1 MDPPYPG
8 LLHVRKID
16 LANFQVATSETARD
30 INRRIVLNLIRKH
43 QPVSRAD
50 LSRRSGL
57 QRSTV
62 SSITEQLIQERWI
75 TEGATGHLP
84 RGRKPT
90 FLHLNGGRA
99 GIIGIDLR
107 PLSTTIALG
116 GLDNQFLTQETF
128 ATDRDPQKFTAELC
142 GRLHELMAS
151 QPDIH
156 YEGIGVALP
165 GRVDSHTQRLLFAPN
180 LGWRDVDMKTPLE
193 LATGL
198 PVEVENDANVCALG
212 ELWSAQYAEE
222 MNDMLA
228 VAVTEGVGVGMVINR
243 QLVRGPNGI
252 AGEFGHVVFDENGP
266 PCNCGNKGCWEVFAS
281 NSAAVRFYQDSTPR
295 SAVPKSILPSPTFD
309 DILQL
314 EKRGDRLAGAALD
327 RMARHLGAGIA
338 MLVMGIAPEVVM
350 IFGEVTEAWHRVG
363 PIVDRIVK
371 ERIPMS
377 SKTKVLPTNASE
389 LPRLHGTIS
398 LVLQKHFGAPAIA

>member
-1 MDPPYPG
+1 
-8 LLHVRKID
+8 VRKID

-62 SSITEQLIQERWI
+62 SAITEQLIQERWI
-75 TEGATGHLP
+75 TEGATGQLP

-90 FLHLNGGRA
+90 FLHLNGRRA

-107 PLSTTIALG
+107 PLGTTIAVG
-116 GLDNQFLTQETF
+116 GLDNQFLSQETF
-128 ATDRDPQKFTAELC
+128 PTGKDPEKFVAEL
-142 GRLHELMAS
+142 GIRLQDLMAS
-151 QPDIH
+151 QPDVQ
-156 YEGIGVALP
+156 YEGIGIAVP
-165 GRVDSHTQRLLFAPN
+165 GRVDSRTQRLVFAPN
-180 LGWRDVDMKTPLE
+180 LGWKDVDMKTPLE
-193 LATGL
+193 LVTGL

-212 ELWSAQYAEE
+212 ELWSAQYAEG

-252 AGEFGHVVFDENGP
+252 AGEFGHVVMEENGP
-266 PCNCGNKGCWEVFAS
+266 QCNCGNKGCWEVFAS
-281 NSAAVRFYQDSTPR
+281 NSAAVRYYTESLSRTR
-295 SAVPKSILPSPTFD
+295 GRKSSVVSPSFD
-309 DILQL
+309 DIL
-314 EKRGDRLAGAALD
+314 RLAEHGDSRAGQALD
-327 RMARHLGAGIA
+327 RMAMHLGAGIA
-338 MLVMGIAPEVVM
+338 MLVAGMAPEVVM
-350 IFGEVTEAWHRVG
+350 VFGEITDAWERVG
-363 PIVDRIVK
+363 PIIERTVR
-371 ERIPMS
+371 ERIPVQGR
-377 SKTKVLPTNASE
+377 TRILPTNAAE
-389 LPRLHGTIS
+389 HPRLHGTLC

>member
-1 MDPPYPG
+1 VDPPYPG